1 MVSYKIM
8 KAALE
13 LGLNYNDIPDMIE
26 VTDRVP
32 IAAWGINK
40 ETRESK
46 IFVNPKIAKFPIK
59 QIQLILRHEVLH
71 YAGYRELGVLGN
83 KYLEN
88 LVLDVVINRILS
100 FPYPEDLKKL
110 SKRVYPPESK
120 NTALAL
126 AQIHLGDDPDFGQ
139 KLKTPEWAN
148 NNKEEAKLLDLYR
161 EIWNLDE
168 VPSPLSLYYR
178 LFKGNKDRIESP
190 WGDSGNG
197 KGSDKDK
204 DEDEDKKD
212 SQDTSGSQKPGKGKS
227 KSKSKTKPKIVFH
240 EIPVEM
246 DTKETKQKVK
256 DKSLLE
262 EAKSQIGQ
270 MKQDCEYKRG
280 RSYSDNKKATEAFS
294 NATSEL
300 FDRILVQAKDGIDDK
315 AVGRFIESLNLRR
328 EMTDAIDPLI
338 REASSSSIRQLY
350 PLKLSRLGI
359 IWIACGISDLI
370 PFYYNRIPEN
380 QKLSVAVYVDTSP
393 SMNEFKEN
401 EVWLIDK
408 LKESFPANIFVFS
421 GSVEEVSTKD
431 FALGNYPQGYST
443 SFDAVIEHFLKEK
456 DDFALVFSDG
466 CSSITEENKN
476 KFKISRKKLYSIYFS
491 NWNDNV
497 TSNLDSVSSS
507 SISLVIEKKER
518 VRR

>member
-26 VTDRVP
+26 MTNSPEVP
-32 IAAWGINK
+32 IAAWAINK

-59 QIQLILRHEVLH
+59 QIQLVLRHEVLH
-71 YAGYRELGVLGN
+71 YAGYRELGTLGN
-83 KYLEN
+83 KDLEN
-88 LVLDVVINRILS
+88 VVLDIVINRILS
-100 FPYPEDLKKL
+100 FPYPDDLKKL

-120 NTALAL
+120 KTILAL
-126 AQIHLGDDPDFGQ
+126 AQIHLGDDPDFCAIQEGAG
-139 KLKTPEWAN
+139 KVKT
-148 NNKEEAKLLDLYR
+148 KEDIKLLDLYH
-161 EIWNLDE
+161 EIWDQDE

-178 LFKGNKDRIESP
+178 LFKGNKDKVESP
-190 WGDSGNG
+190 WGEGGDG
-197 KGSDKDK
+197 KDSDKDK
-204 DEDEDKKD
+204 ED
-212 SQDTSGSQKPGKGKS
+212 SQDASGSQKPGKGKS
-227 KSKSKTKPKIVFH
+227 KAKSKPKIVFH
-240 EIPVEM
+240 EIPAEM
-246 DTKETKQKVK
+246 DTEEPKEKVK
-256 DKSLLE
+256 DKPLLK

-280 RSYSDNKKATEAFS
+280 RSYSDNRKATEAFS

-300 FDRILVQAKDGIDDK
+300 FDKILVQAKNGIDDK

-328 EMTDAIDPLI
+328 EMTNAIDPLI

-370 PFYYNRIPEN
+370 PFYYNQVPEN
-380 QKLSVAVYVDTSP
+380 QKLSVAVYIDTSP

-401 EVWLIDK
+401 EVWLVDK
-408 LKESFPANIFVFS
+408 LKESFPTNIFVFS

-431 FALGNYPQGYST
+431 FALGKYPQGYST
-443 SFDAVIEHFLKEK
+443 SFDAVVEHFLKLK
-456 DDFALVFSDG
+456 DEFALVFSDG
-466 CSSITEENKN
+466 CSSVSDENRN

-491 NWNDNV
+491 TWDKNV
-497 TSNLDSVSSS
+497 TSSLDSISSS
-507 SISLVIEKKER
+507 SISLVIDNKKKA
-518 VRR
+518 RR